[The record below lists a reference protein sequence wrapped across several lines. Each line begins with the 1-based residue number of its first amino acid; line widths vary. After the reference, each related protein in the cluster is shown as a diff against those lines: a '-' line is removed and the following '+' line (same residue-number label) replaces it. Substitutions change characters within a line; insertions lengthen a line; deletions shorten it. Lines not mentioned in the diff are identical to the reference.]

1 LNATIRDLLEN
12 ELQTVWVEGEISNAR
27 VWNTGHMYFTL
38 KDGASQIKAVMF
50 RSAVRYLKFKAEDGL
65 KVVARGKVSVYD
77 PKGEYQIICE
87 HLEPKGLGALQQA
100 FEQLKKKL
108 AAEGLFD
115 PARKRPLPALPRR
128 IGIVTSLD
136 GAALRDIIRVLR
148 RRYPNAH
155 LVLSPTRVQG
165 EGAGRE
171 VAHAI
176 RKVTRITGVDVVI
189 VARGGGSLED
199 LWAFNEEVLAR
210 VIADSPVPIISG
222 VGHETDFTIADFVA
236 DLRAPTPSAAAEL
249 VVKAKDEFFAHIDR
263 IGERLD
269 AAMHHRL
276 RRMETRLHMVEARPG
291 YAGYQGRLA
300 VRGRHVSELAAA
312 LRQRMGQSIARR
324 SRRHEG
330 LRRSL
335 DQFDPRH
342 RLAAV
347 RTRLVSRDAQLRAA
361 ARRRITAAQSRF
373 GALAAR
379 IEGLSPLAVLGRGYS
394 VTWDAA
400 RTRIIRDAATLK
412 AGDRV
417 QVTLERGGFDATV
430 DRVSKQRE

>member
-1 LNATIRDLLEN
+1 MYSHFPYTTLFRSFTVSELTATIRGLLEDTIG
-12 ELQTVWVEGEISNAR
+12 EVLVEGEISNCR

-38 KDGASQIKAVMF
+38 KDGDAQLRAVMF
-50 RSAVRYLKFKAEDGL
+50 RTQLRYLKFKPEDGL
-65 KVVARGKVSVYD
+65 HVVARGRLNVYA
-77 PKGEYQIICE
+77 PKGEYQITCE
-87 HLEPKGLGALQQA
+87 HMEPHGRGALQLA

-115 PARKRPLPALPRR
+115 AARKRPLPALPRR

-176 RKVTRITGVDVVI
+176 RKIARIQGVDVVI
-189 VARGGGSLED
+189 LARGGGSLED

-210 VIADSPVPIISG
+210 VIAECPVPIISG

-249 VVKAKDEFFAHIDR
+249 VVKRKDEFFGHIDR
-263 IGERLD
+263 ICERLD

-276 RRMETRLHMVEARPG
+276 RRMETRLHVLEAR
-291 YAGYQGRLA
+291 
-300 VRGRHVSELAAA
+300 SEE
-312 LRQRMGQSIARR
+312 RR
-324 SRRHEG
+324 VGKE
-330 LRRSL
+330 
-335 DQFDPRH
+335 
-342 RLAAV
+342 
-347 RTRLVSRDAQLRAA
+347 
-361 ARRRITAAQSRF
+361 
-373 GALAAR
+373 
-379 IEGLSPLAVLGRGYS
+379 
-394 VTWDAA
+394 
-400 RTRIIRDAATLK
+400 
-412 AGDRV
+412 
-417 QVTLERGGFDATV
+417 
-430 DRVSKQRE
+430 